1 MNTESKEAK
10 DPVADLPW
18 DAIRAR
24 APEDFSARVMGR
36 IPQSPPAHPFVLW
49 MRRATARP
57 VLAWAAALALAAA
70 GWALWIHP
78 GASSAPS
85 VVFQIHAPDA
95 ETMEVLGSFN
105 DWKPGTMV
113 MEGPD
118 AAGYWHTHVNL
129 PPGRHEYVF
138 LMNGQKWVPDP
149 GATFQ
154 RPDGFGNVNSVL
166 EM

>member
-1 MNTESKEAK
+1 MNTKSNETR

-18 DAIRAR
+18 DGIHAR
-24 APEDFSARVMGR
+24 APDGFTARVMRR
-36 IPQSPPAHPFVLW
+36 IPERPPSHLFLFRAH
-49 MRRATARP
+49 RATIRP
-57 VLAWAAALALAAA
+57 VFAWAAALALAAA
-70 GWALWIHP
+70 GWALWMRP
-78 GASSAPS
+78 AVSAAPS

-95 ETMEVLGSFN
+95 ETVEVLGSFN

-118 AAGYWHTHVNL
+118 AAGFWHTHVNL

-149 GATFQ
+149 QATIQ
-154 RPDGFGNVNSVL
+154 RPDGFGNVNSVM